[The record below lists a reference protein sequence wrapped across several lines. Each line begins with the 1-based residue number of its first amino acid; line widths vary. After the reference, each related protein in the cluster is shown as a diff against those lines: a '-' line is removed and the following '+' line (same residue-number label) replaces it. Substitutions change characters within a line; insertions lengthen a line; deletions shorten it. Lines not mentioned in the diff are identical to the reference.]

1 MSEDDR
7 RGPPRTHL
15 DEAGGER
22 AGLEVM
28 KDYAKCAFF
37 ATALRRMMTKRHR
50 AEAGERA
57 RYESRRYPAKAKLM
71 RLFMR
76 AGLANID
83 NLKKKWKLEAETLHR
98 VAHEEGDYGGAF
110 TLEGRRARMTAAQLT
125 AFGLANSPEGE
136 YQVIRAEA
144 GPDKKIKLRL
154 HPVA

>member
-1 MSEDDR
+1 MDDLIERLMGELKPICR
-7 RGPPRTHL
+7 RH
-15 DEAGGER
+15 
-22 AGLEVM
+22 GLEVTF
-28 KDYAKCAFF
+28 DYAKCAFF

-50 AEAGERA
+50 AESGERA

-83 NLKKKWKLEAETLHR
+83 NLNKAWNLEAETLHR
-98 VAHEEGDYGGAF
+98 VAHEEGDYGGAI
-110 TLEGRRARMTAAQLT
+110 TLEGRKAWMTAAQLT
-125 AFGLANSPEGE
+125 AFGLTNSLAGE